1 MIKYLIVVNSE
12 PKMYY
17 YGDEYDD
24 AVNAIRYCK
33 QFYKDAKLYSLKF
46 SAKDRVIYLEE
57 CKGV

>member
-1 MIKYLIVVNSE
+1 MIKYILVVNSE

-17 YGDEYDD
+17 YADEYED
-24 AVNAIRYCK
+24 AVDSLRNYR
-33 QFYKDAKLYSLKF
+33 QFYKDAKLYSCKF